1 MLSCYRFFLSSFAL
15 LLSFTTNGVQAQ
27 QLFSKQP
34 STVLYYEAV
43 EPIFPTN
50 LALLEDPKVNKA
62 NQEKLEVSLVAYG
75 RTFALELEPNPLFS
89 KNATNI
95 WTTWWTE
102 QTESP
107 SLTLYKG
114 RVKGEPGSWVRIS
127 LRDGLLEGMIWTQDE
142 IYFLEPGTRFV
153 SGANTTP
160 LTTVIYR
167 LSDTTS
173 TWTLGSCALER
184 PSTEGAQQSHAH
196 QHQSLGDY
204 ATLSSHLQE
213 TASTGQLKKLDIA
226 LVADYEYYQEHGANS
241 AADMQNI
248 INQIDGIYQAE
259 LGITLH
265 VATTVVH
272 TTPVDPFTST
282 LDPVTLLQE
291 FSSYKSQAVSA
302 IRNADLAHLFTNR
315 DLQGSV
321 IGVAWLG
328 TLCNTTYGTG
338 LSQDFINEN
347 KSLVLLTAHEIGHN
361 LAAPHD
367 NQSGSA
373 CASTPFGY
381 IMNPW
386 ISTSLQ
392 LQFSTCSKQQM
403 ATEITEA
410 SCLETVGGVSPISPT
425 CTPSIT
431 PGSRTHSE
439 DATGG
444 TVSLSIGN
452 SCAWDARSNANW
464 ITITSDAAGT
474 GSGDISY
481 TITANTS
488 PTSRSGSLTIAG
500 QTFTINQS
508 GESNLCTYK
517 LSRDK
522 QRHGARTRGGSFYLY
537 TNSQCN
543 WTATSNA
550 NWITITSKT
559 EGIGRATIRYSV
571 ATNYTGVERTGTLTV
586 AGKTFTITQ
595 SRR

>member
-1 MLSCYRFFLSSFAL
+1 MHSFRRFFLSSLAL
-15 LLSFTTNGVQAQ
+15 LLLFATNGVQAQ
-27 QLFSKQP
+27 QLSPKQP

-43 EPIFPTN
+43 EPVLSTSSALVQSAEATQEN
-50 LALLEDPKVNKA
+50 LEI
-62 NQEKLEVSLVAYG
+62 SLTAYG
-75 RTFALELEPNPLFS
+75 RTFTLELKPNPLFS
-89 KNATNI
+89 EDAANI
-95 WTTWWTE
+95 WTTGWTE
-102 QTESP
+102 QTEAP
-107 SLTLYKG
+107 TIALYKG
-114 RVKGEPGSWVRIS
+114 VVKGEPESWVRVS
-127 LRDGLLEGMIWTQDE
+127 LREGVLEGMIWTQDD
-142 IYFLEPGTRFV
+142 IYFLEPGARFV
-153 SGANTTP
+153 TGASTTP
-160 LTTVIYR
+160 PATIMYR
-167 LSDTTS
+167 MSDTTS
-173 TWTLGSCALER
+173 TWDLGSCALEM
-184 PSTEGAQQSHAH
+184 PSVGFNLESHVH
-196 QHQSLGDY
+196 HRQPLSDY

-213 TASTGQLKKLDIA
+213 AAAAGQLKKLDIA

-241 AADMQNI
+241 SADMQNI

-265 VATTVVH
+265 VAATVVY
-272 TTPVDPFTST
+272 TTPADPFTST
-282 LDPVTLLQE
+282 IDPVTLLQE
-291 FSSYKSQAVSA
+291 FSGYKSNAAST

-386 ISTSLQ
+386 VSTSLQ

-403 ATEITEA
+403 APEIAEA
-410 SCLETVGGVSPISPT
+410 SCLETVGGGSPI
-425 CTPSIT
+425 CTSSID

-439 DATGG
+439 KATDG
-444 TVSLSIGN
+444 TVTLSTGN
-452 SCAWDARSNANW
+452 SCTWNASSNANW
-464 ITITSDAAGT
+464 ITITGGEAGT
-474 GSGDISY
+474 GNSNISY
-481 TITANTS
+481 TIKANPS
-488 PTSRSGSLTIAG
+488 PSSRRGTLTIAG

-508 GESNLCTYK
+508 GLCSYK
-517 LSRDK
+517 LSRYK

-537 TNSQCN
+537 TSGQCDWN
-543 WTATSNA
+543 ATSNV
-550 NWITITSKT
+550 NWITITSVT
-559 EGIGRATIRYSV
+559 SGTGSTAIRYSV
-571 ATNYTGVERTGTLTV
+571 APNTTRQERTGAITI
-586 AGKTFTITQ
+586 ADKTFTITQ